1 MRKPSPLPGAGF
13 DPSRATADYQ
23 HQVKNL
29 LAIIR
34 IIASRSVENSASLAD
49 FASHFEGRISALA
62 RTQKM
67 LARAGAFESDLEE
80 LVRDELL
87 AHAADHVVVQGPGV
101 RLAQKAAEAL
111 GLALHELATNAV
123 KFGALSQNGGQLAVT
138 WQIEDDTLLLEWRES
153 EVPAVDPQPGRSG
166 FGREWLEQGLAY
178 QLGAQTRIQFM
189 PGGVVCVIRL
199 PLQRVG
205 RIEAS

>member
-1 MRKPSPLPGAGF
+1 
-13 DPSRATADYQ
+13 
-23 HQVKNL
+23 
-29 LAIIR
+29 
-34 IIASRSVENSASLAD
+34 
-49 FASHFEGRISALA
+49 
-62 RTQKM
+62 M